1 MSALLEI
8 SPVTATLSNL
18 TASTLVFI
26 DSAVED
32 PQFLANG
39 IIPEAKAFILD
50 QNRDGIKQIT
60 EILRD
65 YPEVESIHL
74 VSHGYPGSIQ
84 LGNTY
89 LSLDTLTEYQ
99 SELQTWSEKSLL
111 IYGCNVAV
119 GDAGEELINK
129 LHQLT
134 EANIAASKTKTGNA
148 ALGGDWNLQARV
160 TNTSTKFDLA
170 FNLKTTKDYRGI
182 LDPTNLRDSAYRIA
196 GGNYISDATAQVIAA
211 DLTFPD
217 FSPEATFPGVKVF
230 ISFNF
235 NPNEDSLGIQGQEGN
250 SGTVDGIDWSYDDI
264 TGILDLR
271 GTATLDTYQEVLRQV
286 TYQNSNTEPAYSE
299 RSFVFHLLLPDS
311 YVKDERF
318 YEFVS
323 TPLTWN
329 GARYGAVSRDGYLLT
344 INSAAEYNFVVERAL
359 GPEIRNNKVWIG
371 ANDLANEGDWKWVT
385 GISVN
390 FGRHWLFGGNQSDK
404 DAVLLDY
411 PKWKVEK
418 ANDLTAGYIV
428 EYDITSRKTVILDL
442 IDANNPP
449 VVAAIER
456 EVTEDGESPYVLNL
470 LSTATDANGDDL
482 SVADDPTTVVSS
494 NGDRNVNFTIEDG
507 QFSLDLNQFNNLAA
521 SESETITVNYEV
533 TDGTEAVVNTATLVV
548 EGMNDV
554 PEVSAIE
561 GEATNEDAANPYTID
576 LLSTATDVDTN
587 DELSV
592 SESATAT
599 SSNGD
604 RTVLFNI
611 DQTTGEFSLD
621 LNQFNDLAAS
631 ESETITV
638 TYEVSDGQE
647 AISNTATL
655 VVEGRNDVPVVI
667 TEIEDQGANDNDA
680 FELDISN
687 NFNDVDANDTLSFS
701 ADGLPDGL
709 VIDAAGM
716 ITGTATEGGVFEVT
730 ITAEDLAQASVR
742 DTFELTVQRIITGTA
757 EGDRLVANPQPNQIN
772 GKEGNDNISGFAGD
786 DSLMGGEGDDYLKGG
801 TENDLLEGGAGRDR
815 PLGGKGLDTL
825 AGGVGNDLLKGG
837 TQDDVLMGDEGL
849 DRLYGGTGSDTFILQ
864 SDMGLDM
871 IHDYKVGEDI
881 LQLEAGFTGSL
892 SLTESGQNTT
902 INIVDGERE
911 IAIALLKGVTD
922 VTLVSLGLS

>member
-8 SPVTATLSNL
+8 SPVTAPLSNL

-50 QNRDGIKQIT
+50 RNRDGIKQIT

-65 YPEVESIHL
+65 YPEVKSIHL

-89 LSLDTLTEYQ
+89 LSLDSLTEYQ
-99 SELQTWSEKSLL
+99 SELQTWSGKSLL

-119 GDAGEELINK
+119 GDAGQEFINK

-134 EANIAASKTKTGNA
+134 EANIAASQAKTGNA
-148 ALGGDWNLQARV
+148 TLGGDWNLEARV

-170 FNLKTTKDYRGI
+170 FNPRTTKDYRGI
-182 LDPTNLRDSAYRIA
+182 LDPADPPYGLGPADLPYGAEVSARS
-196 GGNYISDATAQVIAA
+196 NYISDATAQVIAA
-211 DLTFPD
+211 DLTFTD
-217 FSPEATFPGVKVF
+217 GSPEETLHGVKVL
-230 ISFNF
+230 ISANF
-235 NPNEDSLGIQGQEGN
+235 NPDEESLGIQGEEGN

-286 TYQNSNTEPAYSE
+286 TYQNSNTAPAASE
-299 RSFVFHLLLPDS
+299 RSFTFIFDHSEYS
-311 YVKDERF
+311 YASQGYYFFPVNGHF
-318 YEFVS
+318 YEYFS
-323 TPLTWN
+323 GPSRSNWDD
-329 GARYGAVSRDGYLLT
+329 ARSYAERRGGDLVT
-344 INSAAEYNFVVERAL
+344 ITSAAEMEFIENAL
-359 GPEIRNNKVWIG
+359 DSEMIEDEVWIG
-371 ANDLANEGDWKWVT
+371 ALRPGPTNSWYWVT
-385 GISVN
+385 GELVVED
-390 FGRHWLFGGNQSDK
+390 WLWKGGSKPGK
-404 DAVLLDY
+404 DSSKIVAFLDDGS
-411 PKWKVEK
+411 PREMDIE
-418 ANDLTAGYIV
+418 NNRDEFFSFMV
-428 EYDITSRKTVILDL
+428 EYEKTVTLDL
-442 IDANNPP
+442 IDGNNPP

-456 EVTEDGESPYVLNL
+456 EVTEDEESPYTLDL
-470 LSTATDANGDDL
+470 LFTATDANGDDL
-482 SVADDPTTVVSS
+482 NVADGSTT
-494 NGDRNVNFTIEDG
+494 I
-507 QFSLDLNQFNNLAA
+507 A
-521 SESETITVNYEV
+521 
-533 TDGTEAVVNTATLVV
+533 
-548 EGMNDV
+548 
-554 PEVSAIE
+554 
-561 GEATNEDAANPYTID
+561 
-576 LLSTATDVDTN
+576 
-587 DELSV
+587 
-592 SESATAT
+592 

-604 RTVLFNI
+604 RTVEFDI
-611 DQTTGEFSLD
+611 SEAGEFSLD

-631 ESETITV
+631 EGETITV

-647 AISNTATL
+647 AVANTATL
-655 VVEGRNDVPVVI
+655 VIEGRNDAPVVI

-680 FELDISN
+680 FELDISS

-701 ADGLPDGL
+701 ADGLPEGL

-716 ITGTATEGGVFEVT
+716 ITGIATEGGVFEVT

-742 DTFELTVQRIITGTA
+742 DTFALTVQRIITGTA
-757 EGDRLVANPQPNQIN
+757 ESDRLVANPQPNQIN

-801 TENDLLEGGAGRDR
+801 TENDLLEGGAGRDL

-864 SDMGLDM
+864 SDMGLDT